1 MTIPARLQWIEYE
14 AKRTAE
20 KIRTRREILD
30 FYAATKREPNAEGG
44 VLANGSRVLSNSSQ
58 TASVNDLFRSS
69 EDKGAFASLGTSWQT
84 ASCPSLP
91 ALEASQSRS
100 TLGGTRPRNLPA
112 LGAMASRP
120 ARSVTLNDRVKM
132 ASLMAH
138 KNAVEVS
145 ERRDLIDFFKRKR
158 QESNAKEELLGAG
171 KETRPA
177 MQEEEEPD
185 VASCM
190 KKYPLVGAGEAAMLD
205 APELTAQGLPP
216 LHPTLGTSSIF
227 SRVAACEKRMLHNH
241 QVMSYHRQVIDEAR
255 ERKKANDEAAAA
267 MLASMRGLNS
277 HIS

>member
-20 KIRTRREILD
+20 KIRSRREILD
-30 FYAATKREPNAEGG
+30 FYAATKRDMNAEGG
-44 VLANGSRVLSNSSQ
+44 VLSNGSQ
-58 TASVNDLFRSS
+58 TTSVNDLFRST
-69 EDKGAFASLGTSWQT
+69 EDKCSSASMAWQT
-84 ASCPSLP
+84 ASCPALP
-91 ALEASQSRS
+91 ALDASQNRS
-100 TLGGTRPRNLPA
+100 VTSVTRQRNLPA
-112 LGAMASRP
+112 LGALASRP

-158 QESNAKEELLGAG
+158 QEAKTKEDLLGAG
-171 KETRPA
+171 QGTRPL
-177 MQEEEEPD
+177 MQEAEDPD

-190 KKYPLVGAGEAAMLD
+190 RKYPLVGAGETAMLD
-205 APELTAQGLPP
+205 APEVAAQAMPP
-216 LHPTLGTSSIF
+216 LHPILGSSSIF

-255 ERKKANDEAAAA
+255 ARKKANDEAAAA
-267 MLASMRGLNS
+267 MLASMKALNS